1 MLATYSGSKSFV
13 ATWSQALAEEYKKK
27 GIVVQ
32 LVNTFFV
39 VRDGQIMTRLSPK
52 VTVRYPTCQ
61 RFDVPPLRL
70 QLLRH
75 LSDRLSRTLASLVVP
90 LLDPSP

>member
-13 ATWSQALAEEYKKK
+13 ATWSQALAEEYRKK

-39 VRDGQIMTRLSPK
+39 VRESQFMTNPVL
-52 VTVRYPTCQ
+52 T
-61 RFDVPPLRL
+61 
-70 QLLRH
+70 
-75 LSDRLSRTLASLVVP
+75 
-90 LLDPSP
+90 

>member
-13 ATWSQALAEEYKKK
+13 ATWSQALAEEYKNK

-39 VRDGQIMTRLSPK
+39 VRD
-52 VTVRYPTCQ
+52 V
-61 RFDVPPLRL
+61 
-70 QLLRH
+70 
-75 LSDRLSRTLASLVVP
+75 
-90 LLDPSP
+90 